1 MKKFLSIVF
10 LILICLLIGGL
21 NINRVSAA
29 KCPVSE
35 EVNDSINTA
44 CNMKD
49 RGMAIGTL
57 WISND
62 SSTTSIS
69 SEVRTSQSSGRITV
83 YLHGAVFYSKHDA
96 AAKDIMFIKDDS
108 VDQINNT
115 SSGYSDY
122 LPLQIID
129 RKFTR
134 KSVYDPFNDTIE
146 SYIKPITLDLD
157 KLADVEPHYEEK
169 NGRRIYRIT
178 LHAFRCYDSDNVTQ
192 PSPSCWSS
200 KSTFVVNMPMPF
212 QGKTEV
218 SSSGMSSSTNYQ
230 YVNSEAEMLFIDN
243 CPTSGCDFKFSHSI
257 RRDSGDESTNYTI
270 IRESDFGKRE
280 QLQKGKFKARVSG
293 MVFEDM
299 VRIPLG
305 QVVCEELIFSPKG
318 NSSMV
323 TTRVCAAA
331 GGTIDMNA
339 GAELNLDVKN
349 DFAADDYKSYGD
361 EVYAKPGD
369 KVVFKAN
376 YDPAPQFAYN
386 IRVQKMAFNGGDKL
400 YPENGISGATL
411 GSLFNSSRGDRF
423 ANWNNAFSVLYK
435 DNVWHKNYNLGE
447 TTRQEEYYPN
457 NDIKASDVG
466 KRIEAIAQTNYNND
480 SRVSTTPSQV
490 KFEKYDGLTNE
501 KALVFGSVLANSFVM
516 DISGGA
522 ENASENTNV
531 QLYTKNGSKAQEWK
545 LVKYLGTNYYRIIN
559 YVKGR
564 VDKNGNSMENLALDI
579 KGGVSNST
587 GKIKEGTN
595 VQVYK
600 VNNSCAQLWEI
611 KRNGDGSYTFLSSCP
626 GEGGNKMVLDVAG
639 GFAANGTNL
648 RVWRL
653 NGTASQRWNII
664 RTQYSLARVQTTY
677 IRDNAFVVVPYNFE
691 NTTQIDSDKAT
702 LFAGEEVDIK
712 YYIRVGGKW
721 NEVTNGNYA
730 TKVPNATYGVTYS
743 YIDENGQKIS
753 RDFSVDKKTL
763 NEQNK
768 LDEVID
774 TTTTI
779 SVPDLPAGTTMC
791 LTSWIWPAKSGS
803 DKNISLDGFP
813 SDRAESSPVCLPVAK
828 RPSIQV
834 WGGNVYSNGNIN
846 TSVSGKSQL
855 AGYNGDANIHY
866 FGSFG
871 E

>member
-257 RRDSGDESTNYTI
+257 RR
-270 IRESDFGKRE
+270 
-280 QLQKGKFKARVSG
+280 
-293 MVFEDM
+293 
-299 VRIPLG
+299 
-305 QVVCEELIFSPKG
+305 
-318 NSSMV
+318 
-323 TTRVCAAA
+323 
-331 GGTIDMNA
+331 
-339 GAELNLDVKN
+339 
-349 DFAADDYKSYGD
+349 
-361 EVYAKPGD
+361 
-369 KVVFKAN
+369 
-376 YDPAPQFAYN
+376 
-386 IRVQKMAFNGGDKL
+386 
-400 YPENGISGATL
+400 
-411 GSLFNSSRGDRF
+411 
-423 ANWNNAFSVLYK
+423 
-435 DNVWHKNYNLGE
+435 
-447 TTRQEEYYPN
+447 
-457 NDIKASDVG
+457 
-466 KRIEAIAQTNYNND
+466 
-480 SRVSTTPSQV
+480 
-490 KFEKYDGLTNE
+490 
-501 KALVFGSVLANSFVM
+501 
-516 DISGGA
+516 
-522 ENASENTNV
+522 
-531 QLYTKNGSKAQEWK
+531 
-545 LVKYLGTNYYRIIN
+545 
-559 YVKGR
+559 
-564 VDKNGNSMENLALDI
+564 
-579 KGGVSNST
+579 
-587 GKIKEGTN
+587 
-595 VQVYK
+595 
-600 VNNSCAQLWEI
+600 
-611 KRNGDGSYTFLSSCP
+611 
-626 GEGGNKMVLDVAG
+626 
-639 GFAANGTNL
+639 
-648 RVWRL
+648 
-653 NGTASQRWNII
+653 
-664 RTQYSLARVQTTY
+664 
-677 IRDNAFVVVPYNFE
+677 
-691 NTTQIDSDKAT
+691 
-702 LFAGEEVDIK
+702 
-712 YYIRVGGKW
+712 
-721 NEVTNGNYA
+721 
-730 TKVPNATYGVTYS
+730 
-743 YIDENGQKIS
+743 
-753 RDFSVDKKTL
+753 
-763 NEQNK
+763 
-768 LDEVID
+768 
-774 TTTTI
+774 
-779 SVPDLPAGTTMC
+779 
-791 LTSWIWPAKSGS
+791 
-803 DKNISLDGFP
+803 
-813 SDRAESSPVCLPVAK
+813 
-828 RPSIQV
+828 
-834 WGGNVYSNGNIN
+834 
-846 TSVSGKSQL
+846 
-855 AGYNGDANIHY
+855 
-866 FGSFG
+866 
-871 E
+871 